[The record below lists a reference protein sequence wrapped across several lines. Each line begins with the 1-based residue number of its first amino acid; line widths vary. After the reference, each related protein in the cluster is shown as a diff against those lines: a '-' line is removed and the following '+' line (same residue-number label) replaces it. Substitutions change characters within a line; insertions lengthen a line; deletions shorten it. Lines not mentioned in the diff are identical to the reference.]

1 MTTGR
6 INQVAIV
13 PESRKT
19 LKLKVFCLS
28 SRAAK
33 RETNSYEQFTH
44 SAARRSKPE
53 FNQQAIKDHDPMY
66 PKITKRTNTTI
77 SQSSESNLTKFTYI
91 LHETTTSVHRLGAKP
106 HTVHTVAARFLL
118 SRHYCEATTK
128 SRTTKILLYRFAQR
142 NSKPTNSSGNCSLL
156 MRVAY

>member
-13 PESRKT
+13 PETRKT
-19 LKLKVFCLS
+19 NSSLLRLISRSALRNQKLV
-28 SRAAK
+28 
-33 RETNSYEQFTH
+33 TH
-44 SAARRSKPE
+44 CAPRRSKPE
-53 FNQQAIKDHDPMY
+53 FNQLAMWKTTLCIKSKDF
-66 PKITKRTNTTI
+66 IAKRTNTTI
-77 SQSSESNLTKFTYI
+77 SQSSESNLTKFTHI

-106 HTVHTVAARFLL
+106 RTVYTIAARFFLP
-118 SRHYCEATTK
+118 RRYCEATTK

-142 NSKPTNSSGNCSLL
+142 NSKPTNSTGNCSLL

>member
-66 PKITKRTNTTI
+66 LKINTRDAHHNQPVVRIQLDEIHVNT
-77 SQSSESNLTKFTYI
+77 
-91 LHETTTSVHRLGAKP
+91 
-106 HTVHTVAARFLL
+106 ARHHNQ
-118 SRHYCEATTK
+118 RK
-128 SRTTKILLYRFAQR
+128 SLAR
-142 NSKPTNSSGNCSLL
+142 
-156 MRVAY
+156 